1 MNKVQ
6 VQIENR
12 IATLEAHYVE
22 IKDDIKE
29 LKENDI
35 AHLSTG
41 LKELH
46 DKFDKAIL
54 AVLAT
59 LIGVLIDIGLKFL

>member
-1 MNKVQ
+1 MVNNKHQ
-6 VQIENR
+6 LEIENR
-12 IATLEAHYVE
+12 LTRLEESLNEVR
-22 IKDDIKE
+22 
-29 LKENDI
+29 ENHLP
-35 AHLSTG
+35 HLSADI
-41 LKELH
+41 KELH